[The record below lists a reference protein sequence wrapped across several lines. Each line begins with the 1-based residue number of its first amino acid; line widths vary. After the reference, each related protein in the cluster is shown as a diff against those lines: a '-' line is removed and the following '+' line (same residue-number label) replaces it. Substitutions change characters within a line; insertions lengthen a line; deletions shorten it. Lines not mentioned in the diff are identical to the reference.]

1 MYERHFGFS
10 EKPFNL
16 TPDSRYLFLS
26 TKHQEAYANLE
37 FGVREASGFLLLT
50 GEVGT
55 GKTTLIRHF
64 LSQVG
69 PDVRTA
75 VILYP
80 ALSAGELFHAILQ
93 DLGVPFAGG
102 TLKDAVDTL
111 ARALIEARA
120 LGLKVVV
127 LIDEAQSLKP
137 HVLEQLRLLSN
148 LETEREKLL
157 TVVLVGQPELR
168 DMLDQPALRQLS
180 QRITSRSH
188 LDPLNLEQTRSY
200 VRHRLVVAGGSGK
213 EIGEDAVHRVHAFT
227 GGVPRL
233 VNLLCDRALLGA
245 FGRGQTVVD
254 VTLVEAAAAEVLPK
268 LPARRAERGPWLEAL
283 GLFLLGLLAML
294 PFRYCGSSKPVA
306 DSPAPAAA
314 TPVATSPPAAVGTPA
329 LPAPAA
335 VPSPSASASGAS
347 QPAAEVRCGSVANS
361 RAAAIAAIEEYLGTP
376 GFDSA
381 QATLTFDQWR
391 DLKLPAIVPFRTA
404 KGACEAAILPLGAA
418 TTRVADATG
427 RYEMESAQLQK
438 QYLGS
443 AILCFVDKDGV
454 LAKPELARLAWAR
467 RLLERRG
474 LIPPRAPDT
483 ALSAALARVGAR
495 VGLKNAASVEGPLL
509 AALYSLEGA
518 SRRSGGTP

>member
-26 TKHQEAYANLE
+26 SKHQEAYANLE
-37 FGVREASGFLLLT
+37 FGVAQGSGFLLLT

-93 DLGVPFAGG
+93 DLDVPFAGG
-102 TLKDAVDTL
+102 TLKDAVDAL
-111 ARALIEARA
+111 ARALIEARR

-188 LDPLNLEQTRSY
+188 LEPLNLEQTRSY
-200 VRHRLVVAGGSGK
+200 VRHRLVVAGGSGS
-213 EIGEDAVHRVHAFT
+213 EIADHAVRRVYALS

-245 FGRGQTVVD
+245 FGRGQKSVD
-254 VTLVEAAAAEVLPK
+254 VALVETAAAEVLPQ
-268 LPARRAERGPWLEAL
+268 LPPRKRDRGPWIEAAL
-283 GLFLLGLLAML
+283 LFVLGLLLVL
-294 PFRYCGSSKPVA
+294 PFRYCRNERP
-306 DSPAPAAA
+306 PAPSPSPTVAAIPA
-314 TPVATSPPAAVGTPA
+314 STPSA
-329 LPAPAA
+329 LPA
-335 VPSPSASASGAS
+335 ASASPAS
-347 QPAAEVRCGSVANS
+347 AASPQGSPTPVLDVRCGSVARS
-361 RAAAIAAIEEYLGTP
+361 RAAAIAAVEEFLGTP

-381 QATLTFDQWR
+381 QATLSFEQWR
-391 DLKLPAIVPFRTA
+391 ELRLPAIAPFRTA
-404 KGACEAAILPLGAA
+404 LGACEAAILPLDAT

-427 RYEMESAQLQK
+427 VYEMPGARLSAQH
-438 QYLGS
+438 LGT
-443 AILCFVDKDGV
+443 AIICFVDKDGV
-454 LAKPELARLAWAR
+454 LAKPDRARLAWAR
-467 RLLERRG
+467 KLLERRG
-474 LIPPRAPDT
+474 LIAPGAPDT
-483 ALSAALARVGAR
+483 AMNAALSRVGAR
-495 VGLKNAASVEGPLL
+495 VGVKTPVSVEGPLL
-509 AALYSLEGA
+509 AALYSLEAG
-518 SRRSGGTP
+518 SRRTSGGTP

>member
-26 TKHQEAYANLE
+26 SKHQEAYANLE
-37 FGVREASGFLLLT
+37 FGVQEGSGFLLLT

-102 TLKDAVDTL
+102 TLKDAVDAL

-168 DMLDQPALRQLS
+168 GMLDQPALRQLS

-188 LDPLNLEQTRSY
+188 LEPLNLEQTRSY
-200 VRHRLVVAGGSGK
+200 VRHRLVVAGGSGT
-213 EIGEDAVHRVHAFT
+213 EVSDPAVRRAYQLS

-245 FGRGQTVVD
+245 FGRGQTSVD
-254 VTLVEAAAAEVLPK
+254 VALIETAAAEVLPQ
-268 LPARRAERGPWLEAL
+268 LHRRRAGRSFRWLEAAGLFVL
-283 GLFLLGLLAML
+283 GLFLML
-294 PFRYCGSSKPVA
+294 PFRYCGSAKTSTDPV
-306 DSPAPAAA
+306 PIAAA
-314 TPVATSPPAAVGTPA
+314 TPSAAPASFASPTSAGAPPGTPA
-329 LPAPAA
+329 PVAN
-335 VPSPSASASGAS
+335 
-347 QPAAEVRCGSVANS
+347 VRCGSIAGA
-361 RAAAIAAIEEYLGTP
+361 RPAAIAAVEEFLGTP

-381 QATLTFDQWR
+381 QATLTFEQWR
-391 DLKLPAIVPFRTA
+391 ELRLPAIAPFRTVL
-404 KGACEAAILPLGAA
+404 GACEAAILPLDANA
-418 TTRVADATG
+418 THVADATG
-427 RYEMESAQLQK
+427 RYDMENVRLSQ

-443 AILCFVDKDGV
+443 AIICFVDKDAV
-454 LAKPELARLAWAR
+454 LSKPERARLAWAR

-474 LIPPRAPDT
+474 FVAPGAPDT

-495 VGLKNAASVEGPLL
+495 VGLKNPTSVEGPLL
-509 AALYSLEGA
+509 AALYSLGA
-518 SRRSGGTP
+518 GPRRSGGAS